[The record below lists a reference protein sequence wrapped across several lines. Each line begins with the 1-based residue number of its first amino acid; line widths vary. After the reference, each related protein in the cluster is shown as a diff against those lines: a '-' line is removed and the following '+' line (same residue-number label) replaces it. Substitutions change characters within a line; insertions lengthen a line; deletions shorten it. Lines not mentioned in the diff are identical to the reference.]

1 MILPTPNVPTSRPFT
16 ITTGVLPLPPKQ
28 TFKAA
33 LLKLIF
39 EIKSFSFSLLM
50 SFLLDSESP
59 SRSNVSGV
67 TALDDSQDMSVVI
80 RVCLS
85 FF

>member
-1 MILPTPNVPTSRPFT
+1 
-16 ITTGVLPLPPKQ
+16 
-28 TFKAA
+28 
-33 LLKLIF
+33 
-39 EIKSFSFSLLM
+39 M

-59 SRSNVSGV
+59 YRSNVSGV

-85 FF
+85 LKKKYHVIALIAFYSQQPKTGQKMSRIPLPRTTLDNAHFSSDSEITVN

>member
-1 MILPTPNVPTSRPFT
+1 
-16 ITTGVLPLPPKQ
+16 
-28 TFKAA
+28 
-33 LLKLIF
+33 
-39 EIKSFSFSLLM
+39 M

-59 SRSNVSGV
+59 YRSNVSGV

-85 FF
+85 LKKKISRNRTNSILFTTA